1 MWAAVAM
8 KAAATSLSAAAA
20 SSNCPHRRHTLK
32 ARQR

>member
-8 KAAATSLSAAAA
+8 KAAATSLSAAA